1 MTLVS
6 VSSAAGDVLATFAA
20 AGIPATD
27 DPRDFN
33 PPGLLLGAPTV
44 SFRYGKGCADL
55 EWFGYLAAGN
65 AGAGATLAALSGLV
79 DRLDGTGAAVVAL
92 VEEMRAMIDD
102 AMASVAA
109 RQAEELAEL
118 DARVAES
125 VDAADSKSALE

>member
-79 DRLDGTGAAVVAL
+79 DRLDGTGLAVLRAEPYDLAL
-92 VEEMRAMIDD
+92 PGGGDPVPAYRLTFNTSTQIGATP
-102 AMASVAA
+102 
-109 RQAEELAEL
+109 
-118 DARVAES
+118 
-125 VDAADSKSALE
+125 

>member
-1 MTLVS
+1 VTLVS

-79 DRLDGTGAAVVAL
+79 DRLDGTGLAVLRAEPYDLAL
-92 VEEMRAMIDD
+92 PGGGDPVPAYRLTFNTTTQIGATP
-102 AMASVAA
+102 
-109 RQAEELAEL
+109 
-118 DARVAES
+118 
-125 VDAADSKSALE
+125 

>member
-1 MTLVS
+1 MTSVS

-79 DRLDGTGAAVVAL
+79 DRLDGTGLAVLRAEPYDLAL
-92 VEEMRAMIDD
+92 PGGGDPVPAYRLTFNTSTQIGATP
-102 AMASVAA
+102 
-109 RQAEELAEL
+109 
-118 DARVAES
+118 
-125 VDAADSKSALE
+125 

>member
-79 DRLDGTGAAVVAL
+79 DRLDGTGLAVLRAEPYDLAL
-92 VEEMRAMIDD
+92 PGGGDPVPAYRLTFNTTTQIGATP
-102 AMASVAA
+102 
-109 RQAEELAEL
+109 
-118 DARVAES
+118 
-125 VDAADSKSALE
+125 